1 MNVTRRKFLR
11 AGSACALLAGLGFDP
26 SNLVYGQSKR
36 TPPGHK
42 KVYDI
47 PYESKTDR
55 AFYFN
60 RDTFAPHVG
69 TDFRLFQQGARKGYG
84 LRLETVFDNQAQLK
98 SRRLKAHG
106 GECFSLYFRG
116 PASEDLPQATY
127 RLEHAALGTFSLFLV
142 PGRVDE
148 SAGVVVYEAVINHL
162 A

>member
-11 AGSACALLAGLGFDP
+11 AGSVCALAAAGLGLSP
-26 SNLVYGQSKR
+26 SQLVFGQSKLNR
-36 TPPGHK
+36 PGGK
-42 KVYDI
+42 GFDI

-55 AFYFN
+55 VFYFN
-60 RDTFAPHVG
+60 RETFAPHVG
-69 TDFRLFQQGARKGYG
+69 TDFRLFQKGARKGYG

-98 SRRLKAHG
+98 SRRLKAHD

-116 PASEDLPQATY
+116 PASKDLPQATY

-142 PGRVDE
+142 PGRADE